1 MMRVRLVGLLLLSV
15 TLTACGYTFRGSGSV
30 LPPDV
35 KSIFIPL
42 AENNSTKIGLAEIVT
57 ESMREEFDSYGAVSV
72 VDRQSDADAVLKVTI
87 ANVKETTSTVNAA
100 SNTAVQMDTTMFLA
114 AELRRVTGPVLWR
127 DNAIQVTK
135 AYGTNASVVVES
147 SPDFASG
154 SISSSDL
161 SSLSTREISRGQE
174 ASALNTLANDAARIV
189 YAKSVAPDF

>member
-15 TLTACGYTFRGSGSV
+15 CLSACGYTFRGSGSV

-35 KSIFIPL
+35 KAIFIPL

-72 VDRQSDADAVLKVTI
+72 VDRQSEADAVLKVTI
-87 ANVKETTSTVNAA
+87 ANVKETTSTVNAS
-100 SNTAVQMDTTMFLA
+100 SNTAVQMDTTMYLA

-127 DNAIQVTK
+127 DGAIKVTK
-135 AYGTNASVVVES
+135 AYGTNASVVVET

-174 ASALNTLANDAARIV
+174 ASALNTLATDAARIV

>member
-1 MMRVRLVGLLLLSV
+1 MMRAKFVGIILLSV
-15 TLTACGYTFRGSGSV
+15 CLSACGYTFRGSGSV

-35 KSIFIPL
+35 KAIFIPL

-72 VDRQSDADAVLKVTI
+72 VERQSDADAVLTVTI
-87 ANVKETTSTVNAA
+87 ANVKETTSTVNAQ
-100 SNTAVQMDTTMFLA
+100 SNTAVQMDTTMYLA

-127 DNAIQVTK
+127 DGANKVPK
-135 AYGTNASVVVES
+135 AYGTNASVVVET

-174 ASALNTLANDAARIV
+174 ASALNTLATDAARIV

>member
-1 MMRVRLVGLLLLSV
+1 MMRAKFVGIILLSV
-15 TLTACGYTFRGSGSV
+15 CLSACGYTFRGSGSV

-35 KSIFIPL
+35 KAIFIPL

-72 VDRQSDADAVLKVTI
+72 VERQSDADAVLKVTI
-87 ANVKETTSTVNAA
+87 ANVKETTSTVNAE
-100 SNTAVQMDTTMFLA
+100 SNTAVQMDTTMYLA

-127 DNAIQVTK
+127 DGAIKVTK
-135 AYGTNASVVVES
+135 AYGTNASVVVET

-174 ASALNTLANDAARIV
+174 ASALNTLATDAARIV

>member
-1 MMRVRLVGLLLLSV
+1 MMRAKLLGILLLSV
-15 TLTACGYTFRGSGSV
+15 CLSACGYTFRGSGSV

-35 KSIFIPL
+35 KAIFSPL

-72 VDRQSDADAVLKVTI
+72 VERQSDADAVLKVTI
-87 ANVKETTSTVNAA
+87 ANVKETTSTVNAE
-100 SNTAVQMDTTMFLA
+100 SNTAVQMDTTMYLA

-127 DNAIQVTK
+127 DGAIKVTK
-135 AYGTNASVVVES
+135 AYGTNASVVVET

-174 ASALNTLANDAARIV
+174 ASALNTLATDAARIV

>member
-1 MMRVRLVGLLLLSV
+1 MMRARRVGLLLLFVCLS
-15 TLTACGYTFRGSGSV
+15 ACGYTFRGSGSV

-35 KSIFIPL
+35 KAIFIPL

-72 VDRQSDADAVLKVTI
+72 VDRQSDADAVLRVTI
-87 ANVKETTSTVNAA
+87 ANVKETTSTVNAS
-100 SNTAVQMDTTMFLA
+100 SNTAVQMDTTMYLA

-127 DNAIQVTK
+127 DGAIHVTK
-135 AYGTNASVVVES
+135 AYGTNASVVVET

-174 ASALNTLANDAARIV
+174 ASALNTLATDAARIV

>member
-1 MMRVRLVGLLLLSV
+1 MMRAKLLGILLLSV
-15 TLTACGYTFRGSGSV
+15 CLSECGYTFRGSGSV

-35 KSIFIPL
+35 KAIFIPL

-72 VDRQSDADAVLKVTI
+72 VERQSDADAVLKVTI
-87 ANVKETTSTVNAA
+87 ANVKETTSTVNAE
-100 SNTAVQMDTTMFLA
+100 SNTAVQMDTTMYLA

-127 DNAIQVTK
+127 DGAIKVTK
-135 AYGTNASVVVES
+135 AYGTNASVVVET

-174 ASALNTLANDAARIV
+174 ASALNTLATDAARIV

>member
-1 MMRVRLVGLLLLSV
+1 MMRAKLLGILLLSV
-15 TLTACGYTFRGSGSV
+15 CLSACGYTFRGSGSV

-35 KSIFIPL
+35 KAIFIPL

-100 SNTAVQMDTTMFLA
+100 SNTAVQMDTTMYLA

-127 DNAIQVTK
+127 DGAIKVTK
-135 AYGTNASVVVES
+135 AYGTNASAVVET

-174 ASALNTLANDAARIV
+174 ASALNTLATDAARIV

>member
-1 MMRVRLVGLLLLSV
+1 MMRAKLLGILLLSV
-15 TLTACGYTFRGSGSV
+15 CLSACGYTFRGSGSV

-35 KSIFIPL
+35 KAIFIPL

-57 ESMREEFDSYGAVSV
+57 ESMREEFDSYGAVS
-72 VDRQSDADAVLKVTI
+72 
-87 ANVKETTSTVNAA
+87 TVNAE
-100 SNTAVQMDTTMFLA
+100 SNTAVQMDTTMYLA

-127 DNAIQVTK
+127 DGAIKVTK
-135 AYGTNASVVVES
+135 AYGTNASVVVET

-174 ASALNTLANDAARIV
+174 ASALNTLATDAARIV

>member
-1 MMRVRLVGLLLLSV
+1 MMRAKFVGIILLSV
-15 TLTACGYTFRGSGSV
+15 CLSACGYTFRGSGSV

-35 KSIFIPL
+35 KAIFIPL

-72 VDRQSDADAVLKVTI
+72 VDRQSEADAVLKVTI
-87 ANVKETTSTVNAA
+87 ANVKETTSTVNAQ
-100 SNTAVQMDTTMFLA
+100 SNTAVQMDTTMYLA

-127 DNAIQVTK
+127 DGAIKVTK
-135 AYGTNASVVVES
+135 AYGTNASVVVET

-174 ASALNTLANDAARIV
+174 ASALNTLATDAARIV